1 MKRATDLSALRLT
14 YRGVL
19 TRIADA
25 APAEGFQRVADL
37 PELYHEE
44 LAAVIRHYPGAFIEA
59 LAEYDLELRELTAD
73 TLSETS
79 PFLNRYGLIG
89 LHLVAALRRY
99 VLPLVLRDLQ
109 VHLENERV
117 MDAIEAGS
125 RREVLT
131 ADQIMADLLGLG
143 RTLS

>member
-1 MKRATDLSALRLT
+1 MSAAPLNLRLT

-25 APAEGFQRVADL
+25 HPDGVHCVADL

-73 TLSETS
+73 TLSDTS

-99 VLPLVLRDLQ
+99 VLPLVLRDVQ